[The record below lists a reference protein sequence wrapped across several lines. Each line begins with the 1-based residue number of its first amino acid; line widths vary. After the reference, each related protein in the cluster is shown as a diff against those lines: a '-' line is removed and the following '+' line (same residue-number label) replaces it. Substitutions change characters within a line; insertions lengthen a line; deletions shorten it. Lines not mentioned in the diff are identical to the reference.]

1 MDPRTVQVDV
11 AMTEADRL
19 PMLTISSQSSFVL
32 SATPPSDA
40 SFNVASLSSTPPTSV
55 SPDNV
60 SLASDQDVP
69 TPKAMAVSCRILD
82 EPEPQSLLSLGLE
95 GAKELHL
102 EQQPERE
109 SELQTE
115 PELKAESEHPL
126 KEPLTSLPPL
136 DEASPK
142 QKPESPSEPLT
153 RTTTEASSELDVQA
167 QLERQLECET
177 ELRVESNPE
186 SELDAPDVQPPT
198 EQAPEEAAEKEAGQQ
213 TEQQPVSGTKHQLQP
228 EPAIEP
234 SASRQLP
241 ESTAI
246 VVATES
252 PAPAAETP
260 SPKRSRRARASLPTY
275 NLSKLFG
282 TDIHGRRASK
292 GDDVKSHK
300 RRRTAVGLAP
310 AANDVTASAP
320 TEDDSNVDATAL
332 VEALGETISALD
344 ALQPSLSPAR
354 LKHATKSKLE
364 SKKEEPQA
372 KIEIATRR
380 ATRLSGASV
389 PSAVVLPLPLT
400 SLRKRGKKA
409 VEAGLSR
416 CKRELLRLQDTKEF
430 AHVDEGPTITT
441 VWSNGKFVDP
451 RTLEEPAEGTRA
463 SKRVKTSHATEA
475 EEDPEK
481 AKTEEA
487 TITNALPEVLP
498 EPKKRTAKIW
508 LDKGLYAGQK
518 APVDA
523 SACLTTQEKKKLAQ
537 VPELT
542 KHSEK
547 PNKTLPAPMFN
558 GLRLLLNGRDFQL
571 PYDICNPLPP
581 GHPKPPTYRTLT
593 KNRFV
598 GEAGQY
604 WKKQKHMDDLP
615 SKCVCKPEDGC
626 AEDCQN
632 RIMLYECDDT
642 NCNVGREQCGNRPFA
657 TLTERTQQGG
667 RYRVGVEVF
676 KTGDRGFG
684 VRSNRCFRPHQ
695 IIMEYTGE
703 IITEDE
709 CLHRM
714 DTVYKNNEVR
724 LFAPLGEGTNLTNA
738 S

>member
-1 MDPRTVQVDV
+1 MDPQTVQVDV

-82 EPEPQSLLSLGLE
+82 EPEPQSLLSLGPE
-95 GAKELHL
+95 GTKELHL

-109 SELQTE
+109 SELQIE
-115 PELKAESEHPL
+115 RELKAESEHPRE
-126 KEPLTSLPPL
+126 EPLASLPPL

-142 QKPESPSEPLT
+142 QKPESRSEPLT
-153 RTTTEASSELDVQA
+153 ETTTEASSELDVQA
-167 QLERQLECET
+167 QLERQLGCET
-177 ELRVESNPE
+177 ELRAESNPE
-186 SELDAPDVQPPT
+186 SELEAPDVQPPT
-198 EQAPEEAAEKEAGQQ
+198 ERAPEEAAEKEAGQQ
-213 TEQQPVSGTKHQLQP
+213 TEQQAELHVEQQPVSGTKRQLQS

-234 SASRQLP
+234 SAGRQLP
-241 ESTAI
+241 EPTAI
-246 VVATES
+246 VVATEN
-252 PAPAAETP
+252 PAPPAETP
-260 SPKRSRRARASLPTY
+260 SPERPRRARASLPTY

-310 AANDVTASAP
+310 AANNVTASAP
-320 TEDDSNVDATAL
+320 TEDDSHVDAAL
-332 VEALGETISALD
+332 AEALGEAISALD
-344 ALQPSLSPAR
+344 ALKPSPTPPRS
-354 LKHATKSKLE
+354 KHATKSKLE

-389 PSAVVLPLPLT
+389 PSAVVLPLT

-416 CKRELLRLQDTKEF
+416 CKRELMRLQDTKEF

-441 VWSNGKFVDP
+441 VWSNGKFIDP

-463 SKRVKTSHATEA
+463 SQRVKTSHATEA
-475 EEDPEK
+475 EEEAEK
-481 AKTEEA
+481 AKAEEA
-487 TITNALPEVLP
+487 AITNALPEVLP
-498 EPKKRTAKIW
+498 EPRKRTTKIW

-523 SACLTTQEKKKLAQ
+523 SACLTTQEKKKLVQ

-547 PNKTLPAPMFN
+547 ANKTLPAPMFN

-642 NCNVGREQCGNRPFA
+642 NCNVGKEQCGNRPFA

-714 DTVYKNNEVR
+714 DTVYENNEVR
-724 LFAPLGEGTNLTNA
+724 LSAP
-738 S
+738 